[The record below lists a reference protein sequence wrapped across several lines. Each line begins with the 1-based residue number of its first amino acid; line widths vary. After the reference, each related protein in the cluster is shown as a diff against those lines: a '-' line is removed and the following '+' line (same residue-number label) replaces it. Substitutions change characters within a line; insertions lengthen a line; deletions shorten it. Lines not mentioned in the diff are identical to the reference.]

1 MSYQNN
7 TSQRASGLK
16 NRASG
21 RILTIDWKLL
31 FQRLRLRLTTL
42 FRSARNR
49 AEHTEYTPPVWAQS
63 FRLGWF
69 RLGLMAI
76 ALFVFTQKQV
86 DFTISVGKMGIAATD
101 NRLGALNTKAATT
114 SKERTASSNSSTMS
128 VMPTLA
134 SNPTTVVWSV
144 MDYDEASVKA
154 YINRFTRV
162 AQTEEEKF
170 NIPAAAKLAIAIYES
185 DAGNSPNA
193 RENNNHFGRITANG
207 FYPNA
212 WANWRAH
219 SELIANEY
227 PDLKAYAGSVENWI
241 NTLATTNYT
250 KDPDYDR
257 KLMAIIERFGLQ

>member
-7 TSQRASGLK
+7 SSQRSSGLR
-16 NRASG
+16 NSAG
-21 RILTIDWKLL
+21 ERILTIDWKLL

-49 AEHTEYTPPVWAQS
+49 AEHTEYTPPAWAQS
-63 FRLGWF
+63 FRFGWF

-86 DFTISVGKMGIAATD
+86 DFTVSVGKMGVAATA
-101 NRLGALNTKAATT
+101 NQATVLPSNAATT
-114 SKERTASSNSSTMS
+114 AKQQKPVSNNSTMS
-128 VMPTLA
+128 VVPTLA
-134 SNPTTVVWSV
+134 SNPAPAWSV
-144 MDYDEASVKA
+144 MHYDEATVRA
-154 YINRFTRV
+154 YVDRFSRV

-170 NIPAAAKLAIAIYES
+170 GIPATAKLAIAIYES
-185 DAGNSPNA
+185 EAGTTPNA
-193 RENNNHFGRITANG
+193 RENNNHFGRVTANG

-227 PDLKAYAGSVENWI
+227 GDLKAYAGSIENWI
-241 NTLATTNYT
+241 NMLARTNYT
-250 KDPDYDR
+250 SDPDYDR
-257 KLMAIIERFGLQ
+257 KLMSIIERFGLE